1 MSEPYGGLDL
11 SNFDAVTA
19 EERDAFHAFYETR
32 FGHRHRGLEFL
43 LENRADVLKRFRQ
56 YVRVGYDS
64 PSAVDRP
71 YCFGFLA
78 YYALIGYDVGVRYQ
92 VRTRQLQGMSKS
104 QCLDGIA
111 IASLEIGPRGMETVA
126 IALDNY
132 QWFEPTESIAVPV
145 GWDASLE
152 ALDSGLDYSSPNLSA
167 AEFEKL
173 QQWYLRW
180 LGEIPPYV
188 GFLGTHHPNVL
199 KSYRNRFE
207 HCIHELPKQAVPYTL
222 LHFNVLRG
230 CSGGIR
236 ENVLL
241 AKGFGMTKEQT
252 LRAIASGMEYGSVNN
267 VNLVHDVAADVF
279 DAWQ

>member
-1 MSEPYGGLDL
+1 MSELYGGLDL
-11 SNFDAVTA
+11 SNLDGVTP
-19 EERDAFHAFYETR
+19 EERDAFHTFYETR

-43 LENRADVLKRFRQ
+43 LENRVDVLKRFRQ

-71 YCFGFLA
+71 YSFGFLA
-78 YYALIGYDVGVRYQ
+78 YYALLGYDVGVRYQ
-92 VRTRQLQGMSKS
+92 VRTRQLQGMTKS

-111 IASLEIGPRGMETVA
+111 IASLEIGPLGMETVA
-126 IALDNY
+126 IALDDY
-132 QWFEPTESIAVPV
+132 QWLAPVQSLAVPV
-145 GWDASLE
+145 EWDPSHKAF
-152 ALDSGLDYSSPNLSA
+152 DSGLDYSSPNLSA
-167 AEFEKL
+167 TEFEKV
-173 QQWYLRW
+173 QRWYLQW
-180 LGEIPPYV
+180 LGELPPYV
-188 GFLGTHHPNVL
+188 DFLGRHLPNVL

-207 HCIHELPKQAVPYTL
+207 NCVHELPKQAVPYTL

-230 CSGGIR
+230 CSGGVR

-267 VNLVHDVAADVF
+267 VNLVQEVAGDVL
-279 DAWQ
+279 DAW